1 MTLKG
6 KYNMEEKKDIDDIFT
21 NEDLE
26 DIDDKEEY
34 ILFDEDIDKIEEFLS
49 KEDEDWK

>member
-1 MTLKG
+1 
-6 KYNMEEKKDIDDIFT
+6 MEEKKDIDDIVT

>member
-1 MTLKG
+1 
-6 KYNMEEKKDIDDIFT
+6 MEEKKDIDDIFT